1 MRRISVHS
9 LLKIILPLLLI
20 FGSKQC
26 YADTVSIPLRFYHG
40 DHLGSASWITNGNGT
55 PVQHLQYMPYGEPF
69 VNERTSSSS
78 YEERYT
84 FTGKER
90 DSETGFSYFG
100 ARYYDSDLMTGWI
113 SVDPLAD
120 SIPYA
125 SPYTYCLN
133 NPIKLKDPNGE
144 IPLETIWDIGNVLY
158 DFGAAVTN
166 HIKGNHN
173 VAKSNWRD
181 LGMDVA
187 AVFIPYVPAGAS
199 KVFKATNILK
209 GFKPL
214 ENIQLGG
221 AFFEDM
227 DEFYKSVVN
236 LEPGERIKKYKEMA
250 KKVADNNGW
259 KKNSNLS
266 KKNNRDIYTDS
277 DGNHYSLDTRHG
289 DFEIFDKRGKHQGAI
304 KFKGTESGNRDKTRK
319 HNIEI

>member
-1 MRRISVHS
+1 MYQTS
-9 LLKIILPLLLI
+9 
-20 FGSKQC
+20 
-26 YADTVSIPLRFYHG
+26 TN
-40 DHLGSASWITNGNGT
+40 ITPKYRQETHYKYIKNSGFW
-55 PVQHLQYMPYGEPF
+55 P
-69 VNERTSSSS
+69 SSS
-78 YEERYT
+78 
-84 FTGKER
+84 TGKER

-100 ARYYDSDLMTGWI
+100 ARYYDSDLMTGWL
-113 SVDPLAD
+113 SVDPMAD

-144 IPLETIWDIGNVLY
+144 IPFETIWDIGNVLY
-158 DFGAAVTN
+158 DLGAAVTN
-166 HIKGNHN
+166 HIKGEHD

-181 LGMDVA
+181 LSMDVA

-221 AFFEDM
+221 VFFENM
-227 DEFYKSVVN
+227 DEFYKSVLN

-259 KKNSNLS
+259 KKNANLS
-266 KKNNRDIYTDS
+266 KKNNMDIYTDS
-277 DGNHYSLDTRHG
+277 DGNQYTLDTRHG
-289 DFEIFDKRGKHQGAI
+289 DVEIFDKRGKHQGAI